1 MKKSNSKELQTLE
14 PTLNQVIG
22 YLSIGKIWAII
33 IAFST
38 AITAV
43 AGAGFYLGLRVGE
56 ISGQDKLNAISEKFS
71 RAEAESIVQ
80 SSKAQQTTEK
90 LQQSTEYAAKLKM
103 QIADLDKQLVSLN
116 ERLGRSN
123 TCGFLQQQI
132 TSLEQQI
139 EIISSGK
146 RLRTSGVFIYSADSE
161 EQQKHALDRKVRDDA
176 EITQLQQRMLAYTQ
190 QLNSCTK

>member
-80 SSKAQQTTEK
+80 LSKAQQTTEK

>member
-33 IAFST
+33 TAFST

-80 SSKAQQTTEK
+80 SSKAQQATEK